1 MNLTKE
7 QAKKLHS
14 KLEYNF
20 RKNKSVLVEKLDSNS
35 DVELTKEETQTLLK
49 KLEYRFKKSNDSD
62 LELIKKSLD

>member
-1 MNLTKE
+1 MNLSKE

-20 RKNKSVLVEKLDSNS
+20 KKTNSALVQKLKQDS
-35 DVELTKEETQTLLK
+35 DVQLSKEETQTLLK
-49 KLEYRFKKSNDSD
+49 KLEYRFKKSNDLD